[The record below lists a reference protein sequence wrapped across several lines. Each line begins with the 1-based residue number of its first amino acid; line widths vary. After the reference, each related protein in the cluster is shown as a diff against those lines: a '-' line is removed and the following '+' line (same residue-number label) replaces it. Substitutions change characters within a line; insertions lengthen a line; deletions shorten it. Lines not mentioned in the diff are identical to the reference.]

1 MNTCARI
8 TLTSDDLRGGRADPA
23 PANSLNLGGFM
34 YGQDIEFLALVY
46 LVIMAL
52 IGAAALLEWLANRK
66 D

>member
-1 MNTCARI
+1 
-8 TLTSDDLRGGRADPA
+8 
-23 PANSLNLGGFM
+23 M
-34 YGQDIEFLALVY
+34 YGLDIEFLALVY

>member
-1 MNTCARI
+1 
-8 TLTSDDLRGGRADPA
+8 
-23 PANSLNLGGFM
+23 M
-34 YGQDIEFLALVY
+34 YGQDIEFMALVY

>member
-1 MNTCARI
+1 
-8 TLTSDDLRGGRADPA
+8 
-23 PANSLNLGGFM
+23 M

-52 IGAAALLEWLANRK
+52 IGSAALLEWLANRN